1 MNTKSIV
8 LTLLASAFF
17 FYASAQELAY
27 GFKVGLNFAQ
37 IQGDLESAED
47 IGSSTGFHIG
57 AGVVYKITDRF
68 GVKADFLFS
77 QKGGE
82 RSYNGDGV
90 QLFFNEDGDK
100 IPFAGNRNSSL
111 NVTNSYID
119 FPITGYARFNK
130 IEFSGGFYV
139 GFLVSSKAV
148 GDVTFAGDALDQVQ
162 APFDLEYNYFKD
174 EVPDPTT
181 WVAGPEYRAMR
192 VNNNDVLY
200 PTAVGA
206 YDDYDEKDGNFYK
219 GIDMGLNAGIAYFLN
234 QGLFVGVNL
243 NYGLLDISNN
253 DYDISYEELEGLEYK
268 QRSDKDNN
276 FMIMTS
282 VGFSF

>member
-37 IQGDLESAED
+37 LKGDLESAED
-47 IGSSTGFHIG
+47 MKSSTGFHIG

-77 QKGGE
+77 QKGGKQ
-82 RSYNGDGV
+82 SYDGDGV
-90 QLFFNEDGDK
+90 QLFYNQAGEK
-100 IPFAGNRNSSL
+100 IPFEGNRNSSL
-111 NVTNSYID
+111 NITNSYID
-119 FPITGYARFNK
+119 FPVTGYARFGN
-130 IEFSGGFYV
+130 IEFSGGMYV

-148 GDVTFAGDALDQVQ
+148 GDITFVGDALDQPQ
-162 APFDLEYNYFKD
+162 EPFTLDYNYSKD
-174 EVPDPTT
+174 DVPDPTT
-181 WVAGPEYRAMR
+181 WVAGTDYRAMR

-200 PTAVGA
+200 PTEVGA
-206 YDDYDEKDGNFYK
+206 YHDYAEKDGKFYK
-219 GIDMGLNAGIAYFLN
+219 GLDVGLNAGIAYFVN
-234 QGLFVGVNL
+234 QGLFIGANL
-243 NYGLLDISNN
+243 NYGFLDVSNN
-253 DYDISYEELEGLEYK
+253 DYDISYAEREGLEYIK
-268 QRSDKDNN
+268 RSDKDNN